1 MKKFKL
7 LLILAISFI
16 LGLSLSTLF
25 SSLNEFR
32 NTYFVNVSWKNFAK
46 HYFKSKKTNCDTLY
60 ILLNEK
66 EFEELNHQRKDALN
80 DNKDFNYVKGNIIL
94 NNDTSKI
101 KIKLKGDRFVHFEK

>member
-46 HYFKSKKTNCDTLY
+46 HYFKSKKQIATPCIFY
-60 ILLNEK
+60 
-66 EFEELNHQRKDALN
+66 
-80 DNKDFNYVKGNIIL
+80 
-94 NNDTSKI
+94 
-101 KIKLKGDRFVHFEK
+101 